1 MPDAIRPTDDE
12 LLSGARSGD
21 ERALRRIIERYE
33 GKVAATVIGM
43 LGPGPEADD
52 VGQETFIRFYKAID
66 KFRGE
71 SALGTYLT
79 RIAINQSLKALRRR
93 RSWHERF
100 LSRDDEAAEFDEPA
114 DDGESVVEAADR
126 RELVHA
132 ALQKLNPDQRAVT
145 VLRFM
150 EGYSTKETAAIL
162 GVPEG
167 TVMSRLSRAT
177 DKLGDLLRPIL
188 GRMRIDDEDL
198 S

>member
-1 MPDAIRPTDDE
+1 MSDAIRPTDEE
-12 LLSGARSGD
+12 LLALVRAGD

-43 LGPGPEADD
+43 LGSGPEAED

-71 SALGTYLT
+71 SSLGTYLT

-100 LSRDDEAAEFDEPA
+100 LSRDDEALPISEVAE
-114 DDGESVVEAADR
+114 DGESVVEEIDR
-126 RELVHA
+126 RGLVHT
-132 ALQKLNPDQRAVT
+132 ALQELNPDQRAVA
-145 VLRFM
+145 VLRYM

-167 TVMSRLSRAT
+167 TIMSRLSRAT
-177 DKLGDLLRPIL
+177 DRLGDILRPVL
-188 GRMRIDDEDL
+188 GPSKINDEG
-198 S
+198 